1 MNTYIYAGNSAL
13 LVVDDDRDV
22 AIIKSEELYNNFK
35 RNLEYEKNRHNKC
48 CEACSPS
55 DC

>member
-1 MNTYIYAGNSAL
+1 MNTYIYAG
-13 LVVDDDRDV
+13 
-22 AIIKSEELYNNFK
+22 K

-48 CEACSPS
+48 CGACSPS